1 MLIQLYCIHA
11 IRFEPR
17 LLLQQSSLHGA
28 LYQLATTHI
37 QNQRYFLIYSL
48 HLKMRSLSSHF
59 FIEVASLPVSLNN
72 LIVIMNYLTFLIFDI
87 FEIVLFNRHNHSKRD
102 NFKNVLFLIL
112 WILSVFFSFL
122 HFSRKWL
129 ISLKVY
135 VLVLWLWNKKLTTLN
150 YNKLR
155 NRIWSDLLN
164 FFRSV
169 LRHDPHLWFQNGPHH
184 WILLYKCY
192 ILHKRISC
200 VKFVNYQQCRN
211 VYIRM
216 IRHTGSNHHC
226 WRNDIYLWMY
236 RFLQ

>member
-1 MLIQLYCIHA
+1 
-11 IRFEPR
+11 
-17 LLLQQSSLHGA
+17 
-28 LYQLATTHI
+28 
-37 QNQRYFLIYSL
+37 
-48 HLKMRSLSSHF
+48 MRSLSSHFF

-112 WILSVFFSFL
+112 WILSVIFSFL

-150 YNKLR
+150 YSKLP

-164 FFRSV
+164 LFRSV
-169 LRHDPHLWFQNGPHH
+169 LRHDPHLWLQNGPRPLDTF
-184 WILLYKCY
+184 IQM
-192 ILHKRISC
+192 LHIAQTHFLCEVGEQTTVQKSISC
-200 VKFVNYQQCRN
+200 VKLVNNQQCRKAFLVWCWWTIN
-211 VYIRM
+211 SAE
-216 IRHTGSNHHC
+216 RH
-226 WRNDIYLWMY
+226 
-236 RFLQ
+236 FLCDVGEQSTVQKCLYPHDSPHWQ